1 MRKKLSPR
9 YFVIPSVTRD
19 LTSYD
24 RFTTPALGWEVPRF
38 CSE

>member
-1 MRKKLSPR
+1 MRKKSSQR

-19 LTSYD
+19 LTID
-24 RFTTPALGWEVPRF
+24 ERFTISLDKSRDSSL